1 MFYSLGLYNI
11 HKKIFNNKISYWRL
25 IKNPLK
31 LNIPFARSDFLFART
46 KKMEYTFF
54 LYMVTSYIFINGY
67 LDTFY
72 HQNTN
77 S

>member
-1 MFYSLGLYNI
+1 MHYSLGLYNI
-11 HKKIFNNKISYWRL
+11 YKNTFNKK
-25 IKNPLK
+25 KNHIEDLLK
-31 LNIPFARSDFLFART
+31 LNIPFARIDFLFART

-54 LYMVTSYIFINGY
+54 LYMVNSYIFINEY

-72 HQNTN
+72 HPNTN

>member
-11 HKKIFNNKISYWRL
+11 YKNTLKKKKSYWRI

-46 KKMEYTFF
+46 KKMEYIFF
-54 LYMVTSYIFINGY
+54 YIWSLVTYLLMGIKTHFII
-67 LDTFY
+67 
-72 HQNTN
+72 N

>member
-11 HKKIFNNKISYWRL
+11 YKNTFNKKNSYWRI

-46 KKMEYTFF
+46 EKMEYIFF
-54 LYMVTSYIFINGY
+54 LYIWSLVTYLLMGIKTHFII
-67 LDTFY
+67 
-72 HQNTN
+72 N